1 MPVKGRVLVVGGDQT
16 LIGELTPSMTGREFE
31 VAAVPDARQASL
43 KLVSESFSALIVD
56 FARVPAPDRE
66 ALGKLQ
72 KERGGFLLIGIEATP
87 TLSPTTASPLRRLP
101 WPLPTRF
108 LDQVRAVDNPVVF
121 LVEPTLYV
129 TNGMQAALRASGIMF
144 FQLDNELG
152 LVDMMRVQLAKLE
165 EYNAKSKPG
174 KTGFW
179 ERLSGGGKDANAPMP
194 ADILG
199 HIAAVKFAGSWTDA
213 GPVDARIRQALPG
226 AVVYHV
232 TTVDVVRTAVAALKA
247 TSAAILPREQ
257 ATRIAEIVA
266 DATSE
271 NKSAAPRE
279 KERILLND
287 NEMPVLSRLSE
298 TLIALG
304 YEVVATTSGEEA
316 LRLVGQKFAEKK
328 PFHLAAIGGS
338 ALEGTKLS
346 GANLALK
353 MREKD
358 KEIRLVLMIDQFPVD
373 QALKGVSR
381 AVELGLDDAILKPI
395 DVSRLVL
402 SVQRALESRYLKM
415 ENIRLRDVAEDAA
428 RKLAQVNGFQTK
440 FFATVAHDVKNP
452 LTAILGY
459 SEVLG
464 MRLKDKP
471 DELKCASHIHN
482 AAKTL
487 NLLVSDLVDLAAIE
501 SGKLRVEIGQLDL
514 AQVISDVK
522 SRVEI
527 VAARKQLTFTSV
539 LPPSLPMLAG
549 DPHRIGQVVQNLCT
563 NAVQY
568 TKEGGR
574 MSIEVKVDG
583 AWIIVGVRDTGIGI
597 SKEDLPRVWER
608 FFQTKEA
615 QTMRKAGFGLGLKIA
630 REIVQMHGG
639 DMGIESELGVG
650 SFFFFKLPI
659 PKGAAAIAT
668 PAVAA
673 PAASAAPAAVPPP
686 PVTVPIPPPAAAP
699 VPPNATP
706 IPAPITPPNPALV
719 PPPPVTVPIPPP
731 TAVPVPPNAAPVP
744 TTPIPPPVTVP
755 SPPPTAAPVP
765 PNATPVPTPIPP
777 PAPTPIPA
785 PSPQTGAAAS
795 PETGPVL
802 GHVPPPAATPAPTPK
817 TPPKV

>member
-1 MPVKGRVLVVGGDQT
+1 MPAKGRVLVVGGDQA
-16 LIGELTPSMTGREFE
+16 LVGELTPSMTGREFE

-43 KLVSESFSALIVD
+43 KLVAESFSALIVD

-87 TLSPTTASPLRRLP
+87 TLSPATPSPLRRLP
-101 WPLPTRF
+101 WPLPSRF
-108 LDQVRAVDNPVVF
+108 LDQVRAVEIPVVF

-152 LVDMMRVQLAKLE
+152 LIDMMRVQLAKLE

-179 ERLSGGGKDANAPMP
+179 ERLSGGAAASAPMP

-199 HIAAVKFAGSWTDA
+199 HIAAVKFAGSATDA

-247 TSAAILPREQ
+247 TSAAVLPREQ

-271 NKSAAPRE
+271 NKAAAPRE

-287 NEMPVLSRLSE
+287 NEMPTLSRLSE

-304 YEVVATTSGEEA
+304 YEVVATTNGEEA

-402 SVQRALESRYLKM
+402 SVQRALESRFLKL

-527 VAARKQLTFTSV
+527 VAARKQLTFNSV

-568 TKEGGR
+568 TKEGGK
-574 MSIEVKVDG
+574 MAIEVKVDG
-583 AWIIVGVRDTGIGI
+583 DWIIVGVRDTGIGI

-659 PKGAAAIAT
+659 PKGAVAVPT
-668 PAVAA
+668 PASI
-673 PAASAAPAAVPPP
+673 PAPAAVPAPATVP
-686 PVTVPIPPPAAAP
+686 IPAPAPATVPIPPPMGRPAP
-699 VPPNATP
+699 A
-706 IPAPITPPNPALV
+706 IPAPPATA
-719 PPPPVTVPIPPP
+719 PVTAPI
-731 TAVPVPPNAAPVP
+731 TAPV
-744 TTPIPPPVTVP
+744 
-755 SPPPTAAPVP
+755 TAP
-765 PNATPVPTPIPP
+765 
-777 PAPTPIPA
+777 
-785 PSPQTGAAAS
+785 
-795 PETGPVL
+795 L
-802 GHVPPPAATPAPTPK
+802 GHVPPPAATQPPTPK
-817 TPPKV
+817 PPPKA